1 MTTADT
7 FPPVTEAVAAPREPD
22 PSPARHVARSASNLA
37 VLRIVL
43 MVQSALTAAAIT
55 RLLGPA
61 TYGVYGAAM
70 ATWMLLAA
78 TADFGFTLALSRDLP
93 RHPGAHR
100 TMLRT
105 AYEVG
110 LAWSLVLTLTMAALA
125 VAADVTTAR
134 GMALLVLAPSLLTCG
149 LSLSRALFIATF
161 RTREVVVIDIAVGAL
176 QSGAMVAVAVLTRG
190 AAGVAAVV
198 SATTALNTVLVW
210 WLATRRVGPPT
221 PAVYERATFV
231 RRSAPLGVLAVM
243 TKVYLLIDVVLVGWY
258 VTGAP
263 VGEYAAS
270 ARLLTIFTGLA
281 GIVTTAALPAF
292 SAQRAD
298 RRQLQDVVARVWH
311 WLAVSALP
319 LFVAMGLFAPLVVRI
334 ALGPDYDGAVAL
346 VRILSIAGVLTVVNN
361 VLGVLMIAIDATR
374 PLFVQTSAAIAV
386 NVVGNVLL
394 LPRYGVS
401 AAAWLTVATEVLIT
415 LGALLAVRG
424 RIGLRSLAAATLKP
438 AAAIALAVAV
448 GLALARWQVAAALV
462 SSVCFAGALTAL
474 RGWPEEFRRLRSG
487 VDPHR
492 VQ

>member
-1 MTTADT
+1 MTTADA
-7 FPPVTEAVAAPREPD
+7 FPPLSEAGPVRHERD
-22 PSPARHVARSASNLA
+22 PSATRHVARSASNLA

-43 MVQSALTAAAIT
+43 MAQSALTAAAIT

-61 TYGVYGAAM
+61 TYGVYGAAI

-78 TADFGFTLALSRDLP
+78 AADFGFTLALSRDLP
-93 RHPGAHR
+93 RHPGSHR

-110 LAWSLVLTLTMAALA
+110 LAWSLVLTLAMTALA

-134 GMALLVLAPSLLTCG
+134 GLALLVLAPSLLTCG

-176 QSGAMVAVAVLTRG
+176 QSAAMVAVAALTRG

-210 WLATRRVGPPT
+210 WLSTRRVGPAT
-221 PAVYERATFV
+221 DAVYERATFV
-231 RRSAPLGVLAVM
+231 RRAAPLGVLAVM

-258 VTGAP
+258 VSGAP

-298 RRQLQDVVARVWH
+298 RRQLEDVVARVWH

-319 LFVAMGLFAPLVVRI
+319 VFVAMGLFAPLVVRV
-334 ALGPDYDGAVAL
+334 ALGPDFGGTVPL
-346 VRILSIAGVLTVVNN
+346 VRILSIAGVLSVVNN

-374 PLFVQTSAAIAV
+374 PLFVQNGVAIAV
-386 NVVGNVLL
+386 NVIGNMLL

-415 LGALLAVRG
+415 FGAVLAVRG
-424 RIGLRSLAAATLKP
+424 RIGLRRLAAAALRP

-448 GLALARWQVAAALV
+448 GLALSRWQLAAALASCV
-462 SSVCFAGALTAL
+462 VFAGAITAL
-474 RGWPEEFRRLRSG
+474 RAWPEDFRRR
-487 VDPHR
+487 
-492 VQ
+492 

>member
-1 MTTADT
+1 MSTADA
-7 FPPVTEAVAAPREPD
+7 FPPLGEASPVRRERD

-37 VLRIVL
+37 LLRIVL
-43 MVQSALTAAAIT
+43 MAQSALTAAAIT

-61 TYGVYGAAM
+61 TYGVYGAAI

-78 TADFGFTLALSRDLP
+78 AADFGFTLALSRDLP
-93 RHPGAHR
+93 RHPGSHR

-110 LAWSLVLTLTMAALA
+110 LAWSLVLTLAMAALA

-161 RTREVVVIDIAVGAL
+161 RTREVALIDIAVGAL
-176 QSGAMVAVAVLTRG
+176 QSAAMVAVAALTRG

-210 WLATRRVGPPT
+210 WLSTRRVGPT
-221 PAVYERATFV
+221 TDAVYGRTTFARRA
-231 RRSAPLGVLAVM
+231 APLGVLAVM

-258 VTGAP
+258 VSGAP

-298 RRQLQDVVARVWH
+298 RPQLEDVVARVWH

-319 LFVAMGLFAPLVVRI
+319 VFVAMGLFAPLVVRV
-334 ALGPDYDGAVAL
+334 ALGPDFDGAVPL

-374 PLFVQTSAAIAV
+374 PLFVQNAVAIAV

-415 LGALLAVRG
+415 LGAVLAVRG
-424 RIGLRSLAAATLKP
+424 RIGLRRLAAAALRP

-448 GLALARWQVAAALV
+448 GLLLSRWQLAAALA
-462 SSVCFAGALTAL
+462 SSVVFAGAITAL
-474 RGWPEEFRRLRSG
+474 RAWPDDFRRG
-487 VDPHR
+487 
-492 VQ
+492 